1 MGKLRVS
8 DSEALVL
15 VQSLRHVPP
24 PPLDIRRCS
33 EGGEHLVWT
42 VNDALVLR
50 VPADQG
56 SGGEPLLR
64 ERRLLDL
71 LRRNDKLAPLVPLC
85 IDVGVWNPHG
95 RQYALYHKAKGVSVE
110 SDPRGVTRGTED
122 DLVAF
127 LVGLAGVRV
136 GDALG
141 IGVPEGEEVDLD
153 EVRGRA
159 TAALDVLRRRQQLM
173 ELDEVISLAKLDAP
187 GHVQPGSSVRRVLT
201 HADLK
206 GEHVFLDAAG
216 RVTGV
221 IDWSDARV
229 GCPSIEV
236 SGLAVAVGARMAARV
251 AKRAGYEA
259 DIVCK
264 GVIMARCN
272 GVLCLEAILRGDDDS
287 PELLV
292 RRQLRRAFEEFDA

>member
-1 MGKLRVS
+1 MGRLCVS

-15 VQSLRHVPP
+15 LQSLPHVPQP
-24 PPLDIRRCS
+24 VHIRRS
-33 EGGEHLVWT
+33 SQGGEHLVWT

-50 VPADQG
+50 IPADQ
-56 SGGEPLLR
+56 SNAEPLLR

-71 LRRNDKLAPLVPLC
+71 LRRNDKIAPVVPPC

-95 RQYALYHKAKGVSVE
+95 WQYALYHKATGVSVE
-110 SDPRGVTRGTED
+110 SDPQAVTNATED
-122 DLVAF
+122 DLVEL
-127 LVGLAGVRV
+127 LVGLRGVGV

-141 IGVPEGEEVDLD
+141 VGVPEGDEVDFEKL
-153 EVRGRA
+153 RGNAR
-159 TAALDVLRRRQQLM
+159 AALDVLQKSQQLM
-173 ELDEVISLAKLDAP
+173 ELGEVVSLEKLDAP
-187 GHVQPGSSVRRVLT
+187 WFVRLGGSMRRVLS

-221 IDWSDARV
+221 IDWSDAQV
-229 GCPSIEV
+229 GCPSVEV
-236 SGLAVAVGARMAARV
+236 AGLAVAVGARMAARV

-272 GVLCLEAILRGDDDS
+272 GVVCLEAILRGADDS
-287 PELLV
+287 PECLV
-292 RRQLRRAFEEFDA
+292 RRQLGRAFEELDA

>member
-1 MGKLRVS
+1 MGRLCVS

-15 VQSLRHVPP
+15 LQSLPHVPQP
-24 PPLDIRRCS
+24 VHIRRS
-33 EGGEHLVWT
+33 SQGGEHLVWT

-50 VPADQG
+50 IPADQ
-56 SGGEPLLR
+56 SNAEPLLR

-71 LRRNDKLAPLVPLC
+71 LRRNDKIAPVVPPC

-95 RQYALYHKAKGVSVE
+95 WQYALYHKATGVSVE
-110 SDPRGVTRGTED
+110 SDPQAVTNATED
-122 DLVAF
+122 DLVEL
-127 LVGLAGVRV
+127 LVGLRGVGV

-141 IGVPEGEEVDLD
+141 VGVPEGDEVDFEKL
-153 EVRGRA
+153 RGNAR
-159 TAALDVLRRRQQLM
+159 AALDVLQKSQQLM
-173 ELDEVISLAKLDAP
+173 ELGEVVSLEKLDAP
-187 GHVQPGSSVRRVLT
+187 WFVRLGGSMRRVLS

-221 IDWSDARV
+221 IDWSDAQV
-229 GCPSIEV
+229 GCPSVEV
-236 SGLAVAVGARMAARV
+236 AGLAVAVGARMAARV

-272 GVLCLEAILRGDDDS
+272 GVVCLEAILPGADDS
-287 PELLV
+287 PECLV
-292 RRQLRRAFEEFDA
+292 RRQLGRAFEELDA

>member
-15 VQSLRHVPP
+15 VQSLRRVP

-33 EGGEHLVWT
+33 EGGDHLVWT

-56 SGGEPLLR
+56 SGEEPLLR
-64 ERRLLDL
+64 ERRLLELL
-71 LRRNDKLAPLVPLC
+71 LRNDELAPLVPPC

-110 SDPRGVTRGTED
+110 SDPRGVTKSTED

-127 LVGLAGVRV
+127 LVGLGGVRV

-141 IGVPEGEEVDLD
+141 IGVPEGEEADLD
-153 EVRGRA
+153 ELRGRA
-159 TAALDVLRRRQQLM
+159 TAALDVLRRRRQLM
-173 ELDEVISLAKLDAP
+173 ELDEVISLEKLDAP
-187 GHVQPGSSVRRVLT
+187 WHVQPGSS
-201 HADLK
+201 

-229 GCPSIEV
+229 GCPSVEV

-272 GVLCLEAILRGDDDS
+272 GVLGLEAILRGDDDS